1 MTEPVLLPTRFPAVL
16 VKDVY
21 KRQLYRSEKFDN
33 IVFLYA
39 EYLFGKAVKGIF
51 VGLLGIE
58 LFPAAA
64 EHYA

>member
-1 MTEPVLLPTRFPAVL
+1 M
-16 VKDVY
+16 
-21 KRQLYRSEKFDN
+21 LYRSEKFDN

-39 EYLFGKAVKGIF
+39 EYLFGKAVKGILI
-51 VGLLGIE
+51 GLLGIE